1 MGKIISTEN
10 FIEKAKNIHGNKYD
24 YSKVE
29 YKNANT
35 KVCIICPEHGE
46 FWQTPN
52 SHLNWRGCP
61 KCGNLKKGQNKKLT
75 AKEFIEKAKEIHGDR
90 YDYSKVNY
98 VNSKTPVCI
107 ICPEHGEFYMKPTYH
122 IFNKCD
128 CQKCGEI
135 KRINKRSLTTEE
147 FINRAKKIHGDKYDY
162 SEVEYINNHTKVCI
176 ICPEHGEFYMK
187 PENHLILK
195 QGCPKC
201 YGNVKLSTEEF
212 IKKAKEVHRDKY
224 DYSKVEY
231 INYET
236 KVCIICPEHGEF
248 WQTPHAHL
256 SGQGCPH
263 CLQSKLENSVLEI
276 LKKYNVSFECQ
287 KSFNWLV
294 LERNLRLDFYLS
306 EYNIAIECQG
316 MQHYKPID
324 GWGGVKVLNKIKK
337 RDKIKKEKCI
347 ENGIRIIYIKYNDS
361 IEYIE
366 NIIKN
371 IIMDYGTAS

>member
-1 MGKIISTEN
+1 MGKIVSTEN

-75 AKEFIEKAKEIHGDR
+75 TKEFIEKAKEIHGDR

-256 SGQGCPH
+256 NGQGCPH

-276 LKKYNVSFECQ
+276 LKKHNVSFECQ

-294 LERNLRLDFYLS
+294 LERKLRLDFYLP
-306 EYNIAIECQG
+306 EYNLAIECQG

-324 GWGGVKVLNKIKK
+324 GWGGVKILNKIKK

-371 IIMDYGTAS
+371 IIMDYGATS

>member
-1 MGKIISTEN
+1 MGKIVSTEN

-75 AKEFIEKAKEIHGDR
+75 TKEFIEKAKEIHGDR

-294 LERNLRLDFYLS
+294 SERKLRLDFYLS

-324 GWGGVKVLNKIKK
+324 GWGGVKILNKIKK
-337 RDKIKKEKCI
+337 RDKVKKEKCI

-371 IIMDYGTAS
+371 IIMDYGTTS